1 MLGPVAR
8 ISNQLGRNVMLKS
21 IRHGSH
27 GGIPGENLPF
37 GINNRARLTWNF
49 FWFVGSGISAPFLIT
64 LFQINKS
71 NS

>member
-27 GGIPGENLPF
+27 GGIPGEVSIFYYVTFTCNMKIF
-37 GINNRARLTWNF
+37 TFKQGY
-49 FWFVGSGISAPFLIT
+49 S
-64 LFQINKS
+64 
-71 NS
+71 